1 MCQLL
6 TFRGAVPL
14 CGLSVCACGGAPSLG
29 WGAPFGMSQRPEALF
44 ACAFLSAAHSLSVV
58 CFSPATMFAKS

>member
-29 WGAPFGMSQRPEALF
+29 LGALLEGSQWPFFSF
-44 ACAFLSAAHSLSVV
+44 A
-58 CFSPATMFAKS
+58 